1 MIRDIVAV
9 STALAVLVAVDATA
23 AASASAWPTAL
34 QAGSS
39 AQARAQPVP
48 SPPSTVTAT
57 CTSTLGNTIIVSW
70 TAVAHAASYTVWQ
83 ATSANGTY
91 TFTKNAATSPTTTP
105 ALLVGT
111 FFFKVTVTIGDNWLS
126 AMSVASD
133 SRTIAAVACL

>member
-1 MIRDIVAV
+1 VAV